1 MLYAVSFESAT
12 YHDLECFVNE
22 HNDYKLTRISP
33 DDFLLSKTPL
43 PGSYINLV
51 IRDFKLR
58 KQVTE
63 HLDTYHFDRFSI
75 IHNQSYT
82 SCASIALGCMIYPLA
97 SIYPKAVLQRD
108 VLVHSLSLVSHQC
121 KIGVGT
127 FISGGCHVAGNTTIG
142 EFTQILADTTLYDQI
157 AIPANTVIGAGSVVR
172 KNILES
178 GTYSSQVK
186 NSLIK
191 VK

>member
-1 MLYAVSFESAT
+1 
-12 YHDLECFVNE
+12 
-22 HNDYKLTRISP
+22 
-33 DDFLLSKTPL
+33 
-43 PGSYINLV
+43 LV

-58 KQVTE
+58 KQVTK

-82 SCASIALGCMIYPLA
+82 SCADIALGCMIYPLA
-97 SIYPKAVLQRD
+97 SIYPNAVLQRD

-142 EFTQILADTTLYDQI
+142 EFTQILADATLYNQI
-157 AIPANTVIGAGSVVR
+157 AIPADTVIGAGSVVR
-172 KNILES
+172 KTILES

-186 NSLIK
+186 NNLVKIK
-191 VK
+191 